1 MLNSLRL
8 LGHREPVLVLDCGL
22 TSQQRELLTP
32 HLTLVPGPDNALPYL
47 LKTIAPLRH
56 PAEVTVL
63 IDADIIVTRSLT
75 ELIEQARNGKVV
87 AFRTGYDRFFPQ
99 WADLL
104 GFGAVKRQPYLCSA
118 LVVLGG
124 EEGKDV
130 LRLMDEG
137 QTRVPVPS
145 GGSPDPRKFFRTV
158 DQSPLQL
165 ADQDV
170 LNAVL
175 CTRPSDRTLRLEH
188 SLAPEPPFPGL
199 RMLDDQELRCA
210 YGDGSEPYVL
220 HHLGAKPWLVPMRD
234 SPYSRLLSRLL
245 LGPGIELRVPEA
257 EVPLR
262 LRQGFLAGAGRMLAG
277 LQDRFRSSVREPLSW
292 RVGSRAE
299 ALRDRLTRGA
309 GTVEGSG

>member
-1 MLNSLRL
+1 
-8 LGHREPVLVLDCGL
+8 
-22 TSQQRELLTP
+22 
-32 HLTLVPGPDNALPYL
+32 
-47 LKTIAPLRH
+47 
-56 PAEVTVL
+56 
-63 IDADIIVTRSLT
+63 
-75 ELIEQARNGKVV
+75 
-87 AFRTGYDRFFPQ
+87 
-99 WADLL
+99 
-104 GFGAVKRQPYLCSA
+104 
-118 LVVLGG
+118 
-124 EEGKDV
+124 
-130 LRLMDEG
+130 
-137 QTRVPVPS
+137 
-145 GGSPDPRKFFRTV
+145 V

-188 SLAPEPPFPGL
+188 SLAPEPPFRGVRL
-199 RMLDDQELRCA
+199 LGGQVLRCA

-220 HHLGAKPWLVPMRD
+220 HHLGSKPWLVPMRD

-245 LGPGIELRVPEA
+245 LGPGIEMRVPEA

-309 GTVEGSG
+309 GTVERSG